1 LRNATA
7 SPALRKSGSV
17 TISSSGVPARFRSM
31 PLMPWKSSCRDLP
44 GVLLEVRARDA
55 DVPRRAVG
63 QAEMKRPRPTM
74 GSANWLIW

>member
-1 LRNATA
+1 
-7 SPALRKSGSV
+7 V

-31 PLMPWKSSCRDLP
+31 PVMPWKSSCRDLP
-44 GVLLEVRARDA
+44 GVLLEVRAGDA

-63 QAEMKRPRPTM
+63 QRNLKAPLPTM